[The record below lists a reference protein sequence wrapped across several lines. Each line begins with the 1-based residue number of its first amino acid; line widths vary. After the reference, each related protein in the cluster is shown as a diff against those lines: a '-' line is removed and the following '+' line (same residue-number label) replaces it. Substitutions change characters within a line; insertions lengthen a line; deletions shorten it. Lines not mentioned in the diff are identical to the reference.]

1 MLDHAMV
8 LEMFTPGKAPVLIT
22 ERAGQLEVTMV
33 VSERALAVARRK
45 ARVTNPDAYA
55 IAFDGVV
62 DDTEPAVIVE
72 LAHRG
77 DEVASVTAF
86 RDGVATLLQRR
97 HSMIDFD
104 PLDLRW
110 TRATPDIYGEK
121 LGAVHIIAH
130 RLDSA
135 DAVARTLRF
144 LRGRRAFFAEHAPLG
159 TEQRAV
165 IDTAGQ
171 DVPAELRAQLDA
183 EAPMPLE
190 WR

>member
-1 MLDHAMV
+1 MLDHALV
-8 LEMFTPGKAPVLIT
+8 LQMFSPGDQPVLIT
-22 ERAGQLEVTMV
+22 ETAGERKLTML
-33 VSERALAVARRK
+33 VSDRALPLARRQ
-45 ARVTNPDAYA
+45 ARVSNPDAYA
-55 IAFDGVV
+55 IAFDGIV
-62 DDTEPAVIVE
+62 DGTDPAVIVE
-72 LAHRG
+72 LAQRG
-77 DEVASVTAF
+77 DDVATVTAF
-86 RDGVATLLQRR
+86 RDGVPTLLQRR

-121 LGAVHIIAH
+121 TGAVHIISH

-135 DAVARTLRF
+135 EAVARTLRF

-171 DVPAELRAQLDA
+171 DVPAALRAQLDEA
-183 EAPMPLE
+183 APMPVE